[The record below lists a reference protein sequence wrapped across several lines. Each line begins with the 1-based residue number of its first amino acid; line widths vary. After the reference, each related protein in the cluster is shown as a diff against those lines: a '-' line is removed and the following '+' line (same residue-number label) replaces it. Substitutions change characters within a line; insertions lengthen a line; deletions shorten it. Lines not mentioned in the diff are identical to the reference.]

1 MIIITNLNNSLNDI
15 KWNVDEVLKFINVTT
30 EKSLKDKEYLYL
42 TDKISFDDDEWDFRY
57 LLHPK
62 GNYVH
67 IFEFG
72 KLSSTVYKKLLKRI
86 VIQQLL
92 INKKRFAS
100 VWYNFYYIR
109 RFLLYL
115 EDYLIYRVEEITYSD
130 VKRYTEKLNY
140 TNYDS
145 KSKFS
150 YSLKLFFYECDVH
163 NLIDNKIEIIN
174 YLENYSLW
182 NREKKFYKHG
192 KTFNIPYSI
201 QKNIV
206 DCAMKDI
213 VNNHIN
219 TRNKIIACAIVILF
233 YTGMRRNELLSLEA
247 NKLKEI
253 SIFRNTQSAYIL
265 EFVTYK
271 TVREH
276 NGRWTKAKAFPELIY
291 AYKELEKLTIPIRK
305 KHESN
310 YLFLT
315 KFGNILS
322 KSQLLTHIDNF
333 FHKNQ
338 KEIGFLNLSK
348 TELQQVKKRTFNE
361 SNYNIYGSDKNKDWI
376 NEPFCSISTHQFRVA
391 FANNLKDKVS
401 LEWIQEHMNH
411 LPLEMT
417 RYYFRDDEDLKETL
431 LYKSNKDG
439 TQLDTT
445 LKDDLGSDEEMQ
457 QACEVINK
465 FLSREKLN
473 IFKDVDEILLIFKN
487 NPFNESLVGLC
498 SKAIILLCDRQ
509 DKLNTIENWYYNSP
523 TIPSL
528 VAVDFTIKRFF
539 EKCKIVN
546 HNLNQSKK
554 NKIYERNFEVEKDS
568 LNRFYSYKLLPEI
581 KLLKSLINH
590 KNIEELLE
598 EHPNLEDTV
607 IDLNK
612 IEKEVVKWSN
622 ILTLRADY
630 TNT

>member
-1 MIIITNLNNSLNDI
+1 MIIITNLNSSSNDLQ
-15 KWNVDEVLKFINVTT
+15 WNIEDVSNFINFDT
-30 EKSLKDKEYLYL
+30 EKSLNEKEFLYL
-42 TDKISFDDDEWDFRY
+42 TDKISFNDDLWDFRY

-109 RFLLYL
+109 RFLLFL
-115 EDYLIYRVEEITYSD
+115 EDHLIYRVEEITQND
-130 VKRYTEKLNY
+130 LKRHTEKLNY

-163 NLIDNKIEIIN
+163 NLIDNKTEIIN
-174 YLENYSLW
+174 HLENYSLW
-182 NREKKFYKHG
+182 SREKKFYKHG
-192 KTFNIPYSI
+192 KTFNIPSSI

-206 DCAMKDI
+206 ACAMKDI
-213 VNNHIN
+213 DNNHLN

-253 SIFRNTQSAYIL
+253 SIFRNSQSAYIL

-271 TVREH
+271 TVRER

-291 AYKELEKLTIPIRK
+291 AYKELEKLTISIRK

-315 KFGNILS
+315 KFGNILGEA
-322 KSQLLTHIDNF
+322 QLFTHIDNF
-333 FHKNQ
+333 FHRNQ

-348 TELQQVKKRTFNE
+348 LELQQVKKRTFKE
-361 SNYNIYGSDKNKDWI
+361 SNYKIYGSDKSKVSI
-376 NEPFCSISTHQFRVA
+376 NESFCSISTHQFRVA
-391 FANNLKDKVS
+391 FANNLKDKVP

-411 LPLEMT
+411 LSLEMT
-417 RYYFRDDEDLKETL
+417 KYYFRDDDDLKETL

-445 LKDDLGSDEEMQ
+445 LKDDLGSKEEML

-465 FLSREKLN
+465 FLSRKKLN
-473 IFKDVDEILLIFKN
+473 IFKDIDEILLTFKN

-523 TIPSL
+523 NIPSI

-546 HNLNQSKK
+546 HNLNLSKK
-554 NKIYERNFEVEKDS
+554 NKMYKRNFEVEKDS

-581 KLLKSLINH
+581 QLLKSYIEH
-590 KNIEELLE
+590 KNIKELLK
-598 EHPNLEDTV
+598 EHPNLEFTI
-607 IDLNK
+607 IDLNE

-622 ILTLRADY
+622 TLTLREDY
-630 TNT
+630 KNT